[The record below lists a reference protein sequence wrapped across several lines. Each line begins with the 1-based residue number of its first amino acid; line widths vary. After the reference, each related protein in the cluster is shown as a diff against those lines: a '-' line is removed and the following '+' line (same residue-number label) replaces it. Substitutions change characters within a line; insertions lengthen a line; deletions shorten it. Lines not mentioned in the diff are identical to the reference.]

1 VAPLPT
7 STSGGEDARQPLASM
22 KRILDL
28 SASSVL
34 LIVFA
39 PVMILIAVAIAIR
52 LGRPVIFRQVRP
64 GLSGKPFTLFKFRTM
79 RAAAPTDSQPLP
91 DSDRLTPLGRWLRR
105 ASLDELPQLW
115 NVLKGDMS
123 LVGPRPLLMD
133 YLPYYTPEQ
142 TRRYEVRPGLTGWAQ
157 VNGRNAVSW
166 QQRLALD
173 VWYVDH
179 RSLRLDVKI
188 LWLTLIRVI
197 RRSDVSAT
205 GHATMPRFDEE
216 VRRTGASRH
225 DP

>member
-1 VAPLPT
+1 
-7 STSGGEDARQPLASM
+7 M

-34 LIVFA
+34 LVVFA

-52 LGRPVIFRQVRP
+52 LGRPVIFCQVRP